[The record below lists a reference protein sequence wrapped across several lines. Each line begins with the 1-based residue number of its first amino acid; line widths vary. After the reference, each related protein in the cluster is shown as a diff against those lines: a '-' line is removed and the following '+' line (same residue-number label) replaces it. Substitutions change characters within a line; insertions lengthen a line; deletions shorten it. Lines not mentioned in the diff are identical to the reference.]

1 MITINF
7 SNDRFTDR
15 DAKRRAI
22 VISSIILVISAI
34 FAFQLYVIFKAKAEV
49 AERSK
54 SVLSD
59 SVRSLRETL
68 GDAVELEV
76 LREKLQ
82 KQLLMV
88 AQLRRGKRGP
98 VRILD
103 DVSNAL
109 PDRAW
114 IGEIAQKGTKIK
126 ITGRAL
132 DNQTIS
138 EFMLR
143 LDASNWLQSVD
154 LDESRQEIIDGVKV
168 QAFTLESE
176 IVSVG
181 KHFGS
186 SDPSE
191 SLKP

>member
-7 SNDRFTDR
+7 SNDRFTDS
-15 DAKRRAI
+15 DAQRKAI
-22 VISSIILVISAI
+22 VIYSFILVISAV
-34 FAFQLYVIFKAKAEV
+34 FAFRLYVIFKAKAEV
-49 AERSK
+49 AERSI

-59 SVRSLRETL
+59 SVSSLRHTL
-68 GDAVELEV
+68 GDAVEEEA

-82 KQLLMV
+82 KQLLMI
-88 AQLRRGKRGP
+88 AQLNRGKRGP

-103 DVSNAL
+103 DVSKAL

-126 ITGRAL
+126 IAGRAL
-132 DNQTIS
+132 DNQTIA

-154 LDESRQEIIDGVKV
+154 LGESRQEIIEGVKV
-168 QAFTLESE
+168 QAFTIEAE
-176 IVSVG
+176 VVSVG

-186 SDPSE
+186 SG

>member
-15 DAKRRAI
+15 NAQRKSV
-22 VISSIILVISAI
+22 VIYSLILFISVS
-34 FAFQLYVIFKAKAEV
+34 FTFQLYFTLKNKAEV
-49 AERSK
+49 AEQSI
-54 SVLSD
+54 SELSN

-68 GDAVELEV
+68 GDVVQLEELN
-76 LREKLQ
+76 EKLQ
-82 KQLLMV
+82 KQLLMI
-88 AQLRRGKRGP
+88 AQLKSGKRGP
-98 VRILD
+98 VRLLD
-103 DVSNAL
+103 DVSIAL

-114 IGEIAQKGTKIK
+114 ISEITQNGTRIK
-126 ITGRAL
+126 IAGRAL

-154 LDESRQEIIDGVKV
+154 LDESRQEIIEGVKV
-168 QAFTLESE
+168 QAFTLEAE
-176 IVSVG
+176 VVPVG
-181 KHFGS
+181 KRFGS
-186 SDPSE
+186 SDSGG

>member
-7 SNDRFTDR
+7 LNDRSTDKNAQR
-15 DAKRRAI
+15 KAV
-22 VISSIILVISAI
+22 VIGSIILAISVV
-34 FAFQLYVIFKAKAEV
+34 FAFRLYITLKNKAEV
-49 AERSK
+49 AERSI

-68 GDAVELEV
+68 GDAVELEA
-76 LREKLQ
+76 LKEKLQ

-88 AQLRRGKRGP
+88 AQLKSGKRGP

-103 DVSNAL
+103 DLSNAL

-114 IGEIAQKGTKIK
+114 ISEITQKGTRIK
-126 ITGRAL
+126 IAGRAL

-154 LDESRQEIIDGVKV
+154 LDESRQEIIEGVKV
-168 QAFTLESE
+168 QAFTLEAE
-176 IVSVG
+176 VVFVG
-181 KHFGS
+181 KRFGS
-186 SDPSE
+186 SDSGE
-191 SLKP
+191 

>member
-15 DAKRRAI
+15 NAQRRAVVMYSLI
-22 VISSIILVISAI
+22 LIISVA
-34 FAFQLYVIFKAKAEV
+34 FAFGFYINLKKSAEV
-49 AERSK
+49 AEHSV

-59 SVRSLRETL
+59 SVRSLRDTL
-68 GDAVELEV
+68 GDAAELEA
-76 LREKLQ
+76 LKEKLQ
-82 KQLLMV
+82 KQLLMI
-88 AQLRRGKRGP
+88 AKLKSGKRGP

-103 DVSNAL
+103 DMSSAL

-114 IGEIAQKGTKIK
+114 ISDITQKGTRIK
-126 ITGRAL
+126 IAGRAL

-143 LDASNWLQSVD
+143 LDASNWVQSVD
-154 LDESRQEIIDGVKV
+154 LDESRQDIVEGVKV
-168 QAFTLESE
+168 QAFSLEVE
-176 IVSVG
+176 VVSIG
-181 KHFGS
+181 KRFGS
-186 SDPSE
+186 PDSGG